1 MLDYIENGPLPN
13 PEELTERGRNVW
25 IALLKE
31 AENLEER
38 ARELRKIE
46 AERAKRRERETENER
61 KGFEN
66 SSQVDEEGVSDF
78 DDMLEVS
85 EDNFVKSDDDDGE
98 LDQD

>member
-38 ARELRKIE
+38 AREGEAEMRELSEIE

-78 DDMLEVS
+78 DDMLR
-85 EDNFVKSDDDDGE
+85 GI
-98 LDQD
+98 